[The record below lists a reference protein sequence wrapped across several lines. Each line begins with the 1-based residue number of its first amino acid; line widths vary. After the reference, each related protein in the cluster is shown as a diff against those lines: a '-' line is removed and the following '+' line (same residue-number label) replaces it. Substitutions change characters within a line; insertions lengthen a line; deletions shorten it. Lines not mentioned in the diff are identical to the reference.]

1 MRTQDAPHHA
11 GQAHAGGLSSHP
23 ELQGLHQPRAGRW
36 EPVASRALRVA
47 SQPAAG
53 AGTWARCQHRASA
66 SLPFVREPRCT
77 PQTKLD
83 VRLHSAVG
91 ELLLERE
98 VPRSLLNT
106 LLPRLKVNYCR
117 AATLS
122 LRSINIWIQTER
134 AGNLTKNGSG

>member
-1 MRTQDAPHHA
+1 MLRTTRGRRTLVGSARTLSCRVCISPERDA
-11 GQAHAGGLSSHP
+11 GSLW
-23 ELQGLHQPRAGRW
+23 LAGRLGW
-36 EPVASRALRVA
+36 LA
-47 SQPAAG
+47 SQSVG

-83 VRLHSAVG
+83 VRLRSAVG